1 MIGVRALFI
10 VASVQYISDAAQEL
24 SDFAQEQQG
33 PTPTLEEIIVN
44 ATRANNESMS
54 LLERAFGV
62 RSLLTQANRELNRVL
77 DQNDTRLLKGALDRE
92 TRALSLVM
100 TYCRLQWCREGGR
113 KVAGT
118 TIAIA
123 KAIRMTCGSESTK
136 NKMNALFSKVFDK
149 DSVAY
154 GEANFERMA
163 WRLGSGMIPLSHK
176 C

>member
-10 VASVQYISDAAQEL
+10 VASALYISAAAQEL
-24 SDFAQEQQG
+24 SDVIQEQQV

-44 ATRANNESMS
+44 ATRANNGSMS
-54 LLERAFGV
+54 LLDKAFGV

-77 DQNDTRLLKGALDRE
+77 DGNDTRLLKGALDRE
-92 TRALSLVM
+92 TRALSLAM
-100 TYCRLQWCREGGR
+100 TYCKLDVCRQGR
-113 KVAGT
+113 RNVAAT

-123 KAIRMTCGSESTK
+123 KAIRMTCGSKSTK
-136 NKMNALFSKVFDK
+136 NAMNALFSKVFDV
-149 DSVAY
+149 DSISY

-163 WRLGSGMIPLSHK
+163 WRLGSGIIPLSHK